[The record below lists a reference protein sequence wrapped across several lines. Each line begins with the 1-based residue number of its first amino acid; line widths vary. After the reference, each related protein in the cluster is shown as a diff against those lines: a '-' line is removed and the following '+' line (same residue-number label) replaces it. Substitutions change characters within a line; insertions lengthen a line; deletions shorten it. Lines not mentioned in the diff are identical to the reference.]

1 MTNEQKRELLS
12 QAAFIVI
19 DDEWFR
25 MDLCTDDEFYYSD
38 ENSGEE
44 YCETYDDI
52 DIDIDNI
59 ELYKLQKIEIKE
71 QA

>member
-25 MDLCTDDEFYYSD
+25 MDLCTDDEVYFSD

-44 YCETYDDI
+44 YCKTYDE
-52 DIDIDNI
+52 IDIDNI

>member
-25 MDLCTDDEFYYSD
+25 MDLCTDDEVYYSD
-38 ENSGEE
+38 ENSGEQ
-44 YCETYDDI
+44 YCETYDEI
-52 DIDIDNI
+52 DIDKI
-59 ELYKLQKIEIKE
+59 ELYKLQKIEIME